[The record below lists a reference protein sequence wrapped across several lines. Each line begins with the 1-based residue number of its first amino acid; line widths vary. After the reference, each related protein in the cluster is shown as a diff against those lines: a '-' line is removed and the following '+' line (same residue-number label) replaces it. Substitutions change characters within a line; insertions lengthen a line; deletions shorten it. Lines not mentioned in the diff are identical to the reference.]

1 MKRFL
6 WTTILSLV
14 GFAIGWQDQ
23 GGRPEPVHVITVA
36 IWFGCIGYGFG
47 RIFDTR
53 LPLRKISV
61 VLWWVLT
68 LALVGPIF
76 SAFVPVTS
84 FAVQVAIAGA
94 GGALTGGI
102 IGFAQL
108 KISSTRRNVDRSAE
122 RAANTVPHPP
132 L

>member
-6 WTTILSLV
+6 WTTILAV
-14 GFAIGWQDQ
+14 AGFAIGWQDQ

-53 LPLRKISV
+53 LPLRKMFV
-61 VLWWVLT
+61 VLGWVLT
-68 LALVGPIF
+68 LTLVGPIF

-84 FAVQVAIAGA
+84 FPVQVAIAGA
-94 GGALTGGI
+94 AGALMGGI

-108 KISSTRRNVDRSAE
+108 KISSTRRNVEPSSV
-122 RAANTVPHPP
+122 TS
-132 L
+132 